1 MCRLSCHSP
10 TTRPTLRCKPRYKTL
25 YAQQQEPMTL
35 IRVSSPLV
43 TARTQPH
50 PQVAVIFLL
59 GQGRNPA
66 IPLTCPSVTLTV
78 RTIASPSLMARPL
91 SPEFL
96 GL

>member
-10 TTRPTLRCKPRYKTL
+10 TTQPTLRCKPRCKTL
-25 YAQQQEPMTL
+25 CVRQQESIGL

-43 TARTQPH
+43 IARTQPH

-59 GQGRNPA
+59 GQGRNPTRS
-66 IPLTCPSVTLTV
+66 LTCLSVTLTV
-78 RTIASPSLMARPL
+78 RTTASPSLMARPL